1 MKVTIDLE
9 TASLVDIKKVGGRN
23 YANHPSTIITTMSW
37 KVLGQEEVYSLVMP
51 GLSTRSVCPDA
62 LQAVDYIFKAKKL
75 IAHNAA
81 FECDMFNSKLDI
93 FLGEFG
99 LEARNRTF
107 KLDNFNDTQTLALIY
122 RGPPSLKDACKFF
135 NLPELKDELGQK
147 VMKIVCKLRDTEP
160 RNKKTV
166 CQKMPAYWVPL
177 THGRWAK
184 GGPQVYEIMRRYCEQ
199 DVIATE
205 KLFIE
210 LTKKSRLDEM
220 GEFLPEIVMGIK
232 ATNAMNEA
240 GVNIDPVFSK
250 KIIENKEK
258 IEDKFDQVALKN
270 FGVDGGAKRE
280 VIKRAIKEM
289 GYDIEKLGQKDLTAW
304 IHYNKPPEEFAN
316 KLREYCKYNTSALKK
331 ALKAEMTKSSDGKVY
346 GMFKFCGASENGRWA
361 SYGMQLQNLPRPKYE
376 LKEVESFI
384 KSDECPL
391 IDPDKTVSAIRA
403 MIVPSKGKKFFV
415 ADLAQIEFRVALYLA
430 GYTNKLDELAAGND
444 LYKEMAANQFK
455 IKQDEVNDRQRYVGK
470 QTLLSCQ
477 YGQGAAKFRHNLAA
491 EGQVYVDL
499 IKAKEFIDKYRM
511 SYRRITD
518 EWQKYDRQLTLS
530 VGKEF
535 KVKLLTGRWL
545 NYGKITR
552 RRVTCPKTKQTRMQ
566 FFYKSG
572 KMYKSIYGASVFQ
585 HVVSASAR
593 DIILMKI
600 NDLHRLGDKLVM
612 TVHDEVVLEVNK
624 DEKLD
629 KWEKN
634 WHNSGMNLINKYFP
648 GLPLE
653 SDCSFTHRYYK

>member
-1 MKVTIDLE
+1 MKVVIDLE
-9 TASLVDIKKVGGRN
+9 TASLADIKNVGSRN
-23 YANHPSTIITTMSW
+23 YADHPSTMITTMSW
-37 KVLGQEEVYSLVMP
+37 KVLGQPEVYSLVLP
-51 GLSTRSVCPDA
+51 FLSAEKVCPDA
-62 LQAVDYIFKAKKL
+62 LQAIDYIFKAKKL

-81 FECDMFNSKLDI
+81 FECDVLNAKLDQ

-99 LEARNRTF
+99 LEARNKTY
-107 KLDNFNDTQTLALIY
+107 KLDNFNDTQTLSLIY
-122 RGPPSLKDACKFF
+122 RGPAALKDACKFF
-135 NLPELKDELGQK
+135 NLEELKDELGQK
-147 VMKIVCKLRDTEP
+147 VMKIVCKLRDNEP

-166 CQKMPAYWVPL
+166 CQKLPAFWVPVL
-177 THGRWAK
+177 HDNWAK
-184 GGPQVYEIMRRYCEQ
+184 GGPQVYEIMRKYCEQ

-210 LTKKSRLDEM
+210 LTKKSRIEEL

-240 GVNIDPVFSK
+240 GVNICPAYAK
-250 KIIENKEK
+250 KIIENKDK
-258 IEDKFDQVALKN
+258 IEDKFDQVTLKN

-280 VIKRAIKEM
+280 AIKRAIKAE
-289 GYDIEKLGQKDLTAW
+289 GYDIEKLGRKDLITW
-304 IHYNKPPEEFAN
+304 IHYNSPPQEFAD

-361 SYGMQLQNLPRPKYE
+361 SYGMQLQNLPRPKHD
-376 LKEVESFI
+376 LKEVETFI

-403 MIVPSKGKKFFV
+403 MLVPSKGKQFFV

-430 GYTNKLDELAAGND
+430 GYINKLDELAAGND
-444 LYKEMAANQFK
+444 LYKEMAASQFK
-455 IKQDEVNDRQRYVGK
+455 VKQDEVNDQQRYVGK

-477 YGQGAAKFRHNLAA
+477 YGQGAEKFRHNLAS
-491 EGQVYVDL
+491 EGQVYIDA
-499 IKAKEFIDKYRM
+499 IKAKDFIDTYRIA
-511 SYRRITD
+511 YRNITD
-518 EWQKYDRQLTLS
+518 EWAKYDRQLLVS

-535 KVKLLTGRWL
+535 KVKLPTGRTL

-552 RRVTCPKTKQTRMQ
+552 RRVVCKKTGRDRMSY
-566 FFYKSG
+566 FYKSG
-572 KMYKSIYGASVFQ
+572 KQMKSIYGASVFQ

-600 NDLHRLGDKLVM
+600 NDLHRQGHKMVM

-624 DEKLD
+624 DEKID
-629 KWEKN
+629 KWVSVWE
-634 WHNSGMNLINKYFP
+634 NSGNDLINKYFP
-648 GLPLE
+648 GLPLD
-653 SDCSFTHRYYK
+653 SDCGFTDRYFK